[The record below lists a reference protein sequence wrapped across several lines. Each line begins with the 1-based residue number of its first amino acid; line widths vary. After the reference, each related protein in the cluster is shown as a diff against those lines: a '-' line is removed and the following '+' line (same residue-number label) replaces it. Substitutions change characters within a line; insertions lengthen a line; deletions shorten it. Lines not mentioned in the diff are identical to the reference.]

1 MREETIFEMT
11 SPCRDSFRIRGY
23 RFGEG
28 AKTLAIVGAMR
39 GDEVQQ
45 QYPRARAYWSFPRAT
60 HSR

>member
-28 AKTLAIVGAMR
+28 AKTLAIVGAM
-39 GDEVQQ
+39 
-45 QYPRARAYWSFPRAT
+45 
-60 HSR
+60 

>member
-45 QYPRARAYWSFPRAT
+45 QYARAYWSFPRAT